1 MNKIITVIQSVK
13 PDTVGKVYTL
23 RGDRLEKTVVA
34 SITEGRGVSREVPD
48 AATFVK
54 LLEFVTESD
63 DYVLCA
69 GEWHNA
75 GQKPFAI
82 MPEETLAKLMGSRV
96 GEVGGGV
103 LDKDG
108 VRVSARLKR
117 GIEPSCWL
125 LLDADNP
132 PGMPPEWAALHIG
145 ERLMF
150 WDAML
155 PGILS
160 CERIQQRGSTARV
173 RREGEPS
180 RPATHAWIRVSDP
193 SKIGLLKAYL
203 GVEMVNRG
211 LSFPFHKLSR
221 SPKTKGKVV
230 GIEHRGLFDLA
241 VFDTGRLV
249 FCARPDVSAAPGY
262 VCDDAGIEIVN
273 PGGGELDLSFLT
285 TPDRAALERYRET
298 TGITLEIKTTPGG
311 GGLSVVSS
319 GQLTRSTE
327 ITRRGVTKPLSEWSA
342 GMSVGDKLRCEAPF
356 RESYSEAAF
365 IRIGRSGEP
374 FVYDVGNGTTY
385 HLSEEWPD
393 DPFGG
398 RGHAPLGTPAGD
410 GMAGSPD
417 CAGEASGGAGDDFD
431 AVFSAS
437 SAAAGTANATPLPP
451 VPAKTLPLKIRP
463 SDVYIGE
470 YVPADYLIDGL
481 FQTAFLYALTGPTG
495 TGKTALTL
503 LLAWLVAN
511 GGKLGERDVVQGNVL
526 FCAGE
531 NPDELRQRVIG
542 IADHCFGGWPA
553 GRLHVLTPNVRSG
566 LLTKIGIEQVRAYC
580 EGIGGVRL
588 VIVDT
593 ASAFFTGQDEND
605 NVEMGN
611 YARDLRMRL
620 CTLPGGPTVLVP
632 AHPVKKPSS
641 VEDCLPRGG
650 GAFLAEVDGNLALW
664 RQDETIS
671 LQIAGKFRG
680 SPFDPIPF
688 RLETV
693 ETVSVRDQRGR
704 PVRTVLARL
713 VEAIEVE
720 NDAGQARRALEAA
733 LLAFTRVNSFASVRD
748 VAVAAGL
755 IGPDD
760 SSRENNTGYQR
771 AKRVVRRLLSQKL
784 ISDVADRYSITA
796 AGRKQAK
803 KLVDGGAEDDQF

>member
-1 MNKIITVIQSVK
+1 MNDIITIIQSIK
-13 PDTVGKVYTL
+13 PTTVRKKYTL
-23 RGDRLEKTVVA
+23 RGDRLDKTVIA
-34 SITEGRGVSREVPD
+34 SITEGLGVSKRIATAQEFAALLAEVT
-48 AATFVK
+48 A
-54 LLEFVTESD
+54 SD
-63 DYVLCA
+63 DLVLCA
-69 GEWHNA
+69 GEWHNS
-75 GQKPFAI
+75 GNRPFNI
-82 MPEETLAKLMGSRV
+82 IPEETLAKLMGSRV
-96 GEVGGGV
+96 GEVAGGV
-103 LDKDG
+103 LERDG
-108 VRVSARLKR
+108 KRVSARLKR
-117 GIEPSCWL
+117 GIDPSCWL

-132 PGMPPEWAALHIG
+132 PGMPPEWAALTID
-145 ERLMF
+145 ERLRF
-150 WDAML
+150 WEGML
-155 PGILS
+155 LGIS
-160 CERIQQRGSTARV
+160 TCERIELRGSSARV
-173 RREGEPS
+173 RRDGETS
-180 RPATHAWIRVSDP
+180 YPATHAWIRVNDP
-193 SKIGLLKAYL
+193 TKIGLLKAHL

-211 LSFPFHKLSR
+211 LSFTFEKLSR

-249 FCARPDVSAAPGY
+249 FCAAPDASEAPGY
-262 VCDDAGIEIVN
+262 VVDDAGIEIVN

-298 TGITLEIKTTPGG
+298 TGITLEIKATANG
-311 GGLSVVSS
+311 GGLSVIST

-327 ITRRGVTKPLSEWSA
+327 ITRRGVTKPLSEWTA
-342 GMSVGDKLRCEAPF
+342 GMAVGERLRCEAPF

-365 IRIGRSGEP
+365 IRIGRSGDP

-393 DPFGG
+393 DPFNG
-398 RGHAPLGTPAGD
+398 RGPAGFDAPAGD
-410 GMAGSPD
+410 GMPGSQEREG
-417 CAGEASGGAGDDFD
+417 AASGGAGDDFD

-437 SAAAGTANATPLPP
+437 SGAAALPP
-451 VPAKTLPLKIRP
+451 LPAKTPQPLKIRE
-463 SDVYIGE
+463 SAAYIAE

-481 FQTAFLYALTGPTG
+481 FQTAFLYSLTGPTG

-511 GGKLGERDVVQGNVL
+511 GGKLGDREVVQGNVL

-553 GRLHVLTPNVRSG
+553 GRLHVLTPNVRNG
-566 LLTKIGIEQVRAYC
+566 LLTKVGIEQVRAYC
-580 EGIGGVRL
+580 AEVGGVRL

-593 ASAFFTGQDEND
+593 ASAFFIGQDEND

-611 YARDLRMRL
+611 YARDLRARL
-620 CTLPGGPTVLVP
+620 CTLPGSPTVLVP
-632 AHPVKKPSS
+632 AHPVKKPAS

-704 PVRTVLARL
+704 PVRTVLAQL
-713 VEAIEVE
+713 VEATEAE
-720 NDAGQARRALEAA
+720 NDAGQARKALEDAI
-733 LLAFTRVNSFASVRD
+733 LAFTRVTSFASIRD
-748 VAVAAGL
+748 MAIGAGL
-755 IGPDD
+755 IGPED
-760 SSRENNTGYQR
+760 SPRENNKGYQR
-771 AKRVVRRLLSQKL
+771 AKRAIRRLLTQKL
-784 ISDVADRYSITA
+784 ITDVGDRFSITA
-796 AGRKQAK
+796 AGRKFAK
-803 KLVDGGAEDDQF
+803 KLVDSGAGDDQF